1 MDEKLE
7 GGLSDHGSVGAARR
21 AARQDREQDG
31 TANGK
36 SGGRLFIVHRFGCQ
50 MLTHLPLNMK
60 PGGR

>member
-1 MDEKLE
+1 MIKWL
-7 GGLSDHGSVGAARR
+7 GNHGSVGAARR
-21 AARQDREQDG
+21 AARQDREQDE
-31 TANGK
+31 TATGK